1 MKKFLQFSGLIAA
14 VFAIVAFIL
23 MLACPSMTYT
33 LGSKTYEISGVYG
46 IFGGKVLDT
55 GWSWLDTNTAL
66 KATASAI
73 IAFVLLIA
81 AIVILLLGAILPIFK
96 VTALNKFSGLLNL
109 IAVIALVVAGVL
121 IFIEIPCFGAA
132 QSTSDYTYSTD
143 GYSLGAGWIISAICA
158 ITAGVLAIAPA
169 FANFIAKGKRKK

>member
-14 VFAIVAFIL
+14 VVAIVAFIL
-23 MLACPSMTYT
+23 MLACPSMTYSVA
-33 LGSKTYEISGVYG
+33 GKTYEISGTYG

-55 GWSWLDTNTAL
+55 GWSWLDTNTAF

-81 AIVILLLGAILPIFK
+81 AIVILLLGAILPLFK
-96 VTALNKFSGLLNL
+96 VTALNKFSGLLNI

-143 GYSLGAGWIISAICA
+143 GYALGAGWIVAAICA
-158 ITAGVLAIAPA
+158 IAAGVLAIAPA
-169 FANFIAKGKRKK
+169 FANFIAKGKKR